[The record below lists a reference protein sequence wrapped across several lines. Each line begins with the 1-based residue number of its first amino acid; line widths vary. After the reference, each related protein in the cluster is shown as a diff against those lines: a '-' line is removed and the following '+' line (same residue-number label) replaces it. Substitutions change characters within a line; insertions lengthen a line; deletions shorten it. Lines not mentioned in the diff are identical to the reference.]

1 MITLKELKEKM
12 MKNAEWYNK
21 ILFKLHI
28 VKIVGYS
35 QNSLSNEFWVS
46 MKFNYWNPL
55 TYLYILIMFISG
67 APVIIYDSGIK
78 EMFKIM
84 KRELFEGFGGWIK

>member
-1 MITLKELKEKM
+1 MKEILK
-12 MKNAEWYNK
+12 K
-21 ILFKLHI
+21 INNTKGNGFIKFYLWTKIARI
-28 VKIVGYS
+28 VSSKK
-35 QNSLSNEFWVS
+35 NSLSNETWVNL
-46 MKFNYWNPL
+46 KFNYWNPL